1 MIYWWNETP
10 IWQRFVIFGLAVG
23 LFGLGMQTWVWSS
36 QENSILLLTR
46 DIADLTK
53 NNQEAIKTIASLK
66 DVEREVVSLRE
77 KLPPILQQLPV
88 GVEPQTFRRD
98 VVNIGKQTGV
108 SVRLWNPQKNLLD
121 AKQSDASLSIIV
133 RVEGSFHGTV
143 QFLEEL
149 LELSWIQTVNPLV
162 LIRKPDAGNTSLVTT
177 DFTIKGL
184 APQRFL
190 STKEMLK
197 T

>member
-1 MIYWWNETP
+1 MIHWWNETP

-46 DIADLTK
+46 DIADLTTK
-53 NNQEAIKTIASLK
+53 NQEAIKTIASLK

-121 AKQSDASLSIIV
+121 AKQSEIGRAHV
-133 RVEGSFHGTV
+133 
-143 QFLEEL
+143 
-149 LELSWIQTVNPLV
+149 
-162 LIRKPDAGNTSLVTT
+162 
-177 DFTIKGL
+177 
-184 APQRFL
+184 
-190 STKEMLK
+190 
-197 T
+197 

>member
-1 MIYWWNETP
+1 MIHWWNESP
-10 IWQRFVIFGLAVG
+10 IWQRFVIFGLSVG
-23 LFGLGMQTWVWSS
+23 LFVLGMQTWVWSF
-36 QENSILLLTR
+36 QENSIAILTQ
-46 DIADLTK
+46 DIADLTTK
-53 NNQEAIKTIASLK
+53 NQEAIKSIASLK
-66 DVEREVVSLRE
+66 DVEREVAILRE
-77 KLPPILQQLPV
+77 KLSHTFQQLPV
-88 GVEPQTFRRD
+88 GPEPETFRRD

-121 AKQSDASLSIIV
+121 AEQSDTSLSIIV
-133 RVEGSFHGTV
+133 RVEGSFYGTV

-184 APQRFL
+184 VPQRL
-190 STKEMLK
+190 LPTKEMLK